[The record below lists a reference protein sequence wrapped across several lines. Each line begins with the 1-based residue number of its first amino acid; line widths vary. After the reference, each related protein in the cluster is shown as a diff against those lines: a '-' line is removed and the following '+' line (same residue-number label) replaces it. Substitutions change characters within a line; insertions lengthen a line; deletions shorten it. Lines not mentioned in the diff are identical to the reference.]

1 MVCVFKDD
9 VLACGALLTVT
20 CDLDGISI
28 LNALNFV
35 SCCNQLITVV
45 EILFKF
51 GKLTMCQI
59 LRSFVSV
66 NPLLSLIT

>member
-28 LNALNFV
+28 LNTLNFV
-35 SCCNQLITVV
+35 SCCNQLITVA
-45 EILFKF
+45 IYFFLF
-51 GKLTMCQI
+51 GKLTMC
-59 LRSFVSV
+59 
-66 NPLLSLIT
+66 